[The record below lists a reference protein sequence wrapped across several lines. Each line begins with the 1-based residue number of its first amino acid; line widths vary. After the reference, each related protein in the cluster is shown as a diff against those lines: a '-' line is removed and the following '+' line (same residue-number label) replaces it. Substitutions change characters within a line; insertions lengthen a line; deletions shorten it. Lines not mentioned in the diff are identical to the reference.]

1 MVYDADDEEADR
13 IYEAVDAEMDKRRK
27 ARRYVI
33 VSLLRLKSS
42 THSLLTYREAREN
55 EEQKAFR
62 AERPKI
68 QQQFADL
75 KRGLSAV
82 TDEEWENLPEVGNLT
97 KRRKVREMRTY
108 AVPDSILVGDR
119 DKNALESSLDTRQ
132 QEVCHWWCA
141 WIVRFLRCC
150 SSSTVVS
157 KLQRTPVL

>member
-27 ARRYVI
+27 ARRYVL

-82 TDEEWENLPEVGNLT
+82 TDEE
-97 KRRKVREMRTY
+97 
-108 AVPDSILVGDR
+108 
-119 DKNALESSLDTRQ
+119 
-132 QEVCHWWCA
+132 
-141 WIVRFLRCC
+141 
-150 SSSTVVS
+150 
-157 KLQRTPVL
+157 